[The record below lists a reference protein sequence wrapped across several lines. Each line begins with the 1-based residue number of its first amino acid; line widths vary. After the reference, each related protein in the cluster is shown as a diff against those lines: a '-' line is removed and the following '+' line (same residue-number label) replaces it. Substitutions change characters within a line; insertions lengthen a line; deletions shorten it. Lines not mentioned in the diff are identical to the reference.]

1 MTAIG
6 RSSGTAAFGA
16 DVASFYEELMV
27 PMIFEPFADDLVK
40 RLSTSRL
47 GDVLELAAGTGIVTR
62 KLGSLSADIAQSILA
77 IDISQAMLDKAQQI
91 DPDAR
96 IAWKA
101 ADAMALA
108 LKDSSFDTV
117 ICQFGAM
124 FFKDRP
130 MAYGEAKR
138 VLRSGGRFVFN
149 VWDRLEAND
158 FVNTVQTAIAKLFPK
173 DPPSFLGRVP
183 HGYFDRNAILDDLKL
198 AGFAGPFSI
207 DTVEKRSEAES
218 ASIPARAFTQGT
230 PLRDEILTRTPD
242 GLEAATQVVEQAF
255 LRKFGEGPV
264 SGRLRA
270 FLVTAYV

>member
-1 MTAIG
+1 MATID

-16 DVASFYEELMV
+16 DVASFYEQLMV

-77 IDISQAMLDKAQQI
+77 TDISQAMLDKAQQI
-91 DPDAR
+91 YPDAR
-96 IAWKA
+96 IAWKV

-108 LKDSSFDTV
+108 LKDSSVDTV

-130 MAYGEAKR
+130 KAYGEAKR
-138 VLRSGGRFVFN
+138 VLRSGGRFVFS

-207 DTVEKRSEAES
+207 DAVEKRSEAQS
-218 ASIPARAFTQGT
+218 AGIPARAFTQGT
-230 PLRDEILTRTPD
+230 PVRDEILTRTPD

-270 FLVTAYV
+270 FLVTVHV

>member
-1 MTAIG
+1 MATID

-77 IDISQAMLDKAQQI
+77 TDISQAMLDKAQQI
-91 DPDAR
+91 YPDAR

-207 DTVEKRSEAES
+207 DAVEKRSEAQS
-218 ASIPARAFTQGT
+218 VSIPARAFTQGT

-255 LRKFGEGPV
+255 LRKFGEGPI
-264 SGRLRA
+264 SGHLRA
-270 FLVTAYV
+270 FLVTVHV

>member
-77 IDISQAMLDKAQQI
+77 TDISQAMLDKAQQI